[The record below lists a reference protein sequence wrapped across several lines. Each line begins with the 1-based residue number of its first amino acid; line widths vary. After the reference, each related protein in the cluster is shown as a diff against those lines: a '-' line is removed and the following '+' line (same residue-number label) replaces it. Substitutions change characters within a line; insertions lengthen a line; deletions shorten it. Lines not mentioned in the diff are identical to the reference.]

1 MKKTLFVLLVL
12 LGVTGVVLFWNRNHD
27 DVENRLFLEE
37 NEMKIE
43 VVIHDQVLEGV
54 LENTDSARAF
64 YKCYLYL

>member
-1 MKKTLFVLLVL
+1 
-12 LGVTGVVLFWNRNHD
+12 
-27 DVENRLFLEE
+27 
-37 NEMKIE
+37 MKIE